1 MMETQCIASLLVDL
15 LGCLD
20 SEMWWQV

>member
-1 MMETQCIASLLVDL
+1 METQCIASLLVDL